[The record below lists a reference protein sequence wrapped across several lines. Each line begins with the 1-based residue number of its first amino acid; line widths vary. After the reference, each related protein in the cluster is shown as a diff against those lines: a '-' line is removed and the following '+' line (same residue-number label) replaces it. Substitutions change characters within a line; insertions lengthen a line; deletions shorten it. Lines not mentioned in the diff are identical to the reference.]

1 MKTNPLLNILV
12 MAVTPLMAVVS
23 SCKDADLWDE
33 LPTEISEFI
42 SQYYPNS
49 GIDSFTDSSTTY
61 HVRLSNGPGIT
72 FDKNY
77 HWEAINGYGM
87 PLPQVLLFD
96 QLPPA
101 LYQYIEETEE
111 LNEVFSIERNS
122 KSYTIVLLDSTLH
135 YYIETQ
141 AITGSDSSRA

>member
-1 MKTNPLLNILV
+1 MKTNPLVNILV

-61 HVRLSNGPGIT
+61 HVRLSNGP
-72 FDKNY
+72 
-77 HWEAINGYGM
+77 
-87 PLPQVLLFD
+87 
-96 QLPPA
+96 
-101 LYQYIEETEE
+101 
-111 LNEVFSIERNS
+111 
-122 KSYTIVLLDSTLH
+122 
-135 YYIETQ
+135 
-141 AITGSDSSRA
+141 